1 MSLLDDQRFV
11 FVTGKGGVGKT
22 LVTVALGAELAARG
36 KRTLL
41 VVGGGASKAAHLLG
55 VARIENEPRQ
65 VQPGLYA
72 VHIEPEQ
79 AMAEYGRMVL
89 RSQSLYDTLFDNRY
103 VRGFFRGIPG
113 LREWALLGKAWY
125 LSGGEGPTTGV
136 PRRAEPP
143 PFDCVVLDAPATGHG
158 TDLLRVPRV
167 IVDVAPGGR
176 LRTDAEA
183 AWRTLSDPRQ
193 TAVILVSLPE
203 ELPTNETL
211 ELAQVI
217 RGELGLPLAGLVV
230 NMVQEPLFSVAERS
244 ALLALPSMSVPVGP
258 EVALYY
264 AVRRAAGEC
273 VQEENLR
280 RLAAMG
286 LPTVHFPRLSSE
298 PSNFLDAA
306 GLSGHFSR
314 V

>member
-41 VVGGGASKAAHLLG
+41 VVAGGASKAAHLLG
-55 VARIENEPRQ
+55 VSRIEDQPRQ

-72 VHIEPEQ
+72 MHIEPEQ

-125 LSGGEGPTTGV
+125 LSGGDTGIPA
-136 PRRAEPP
+136 PRGSEPP
-143 PFDCVVLDAPATGHG
+143 PFDVVVLDAPATGHG

-183 AWRTLSDPRQ
+183 AWRTLSDRKQ

-230 NMVQEPLFSVAERS
+230 NMVQEPLFSGEERA
-244 ALLALPSMSVPVGP
+244 ALLALPGMSVPVGP

-264 AVRRAAGEC
+264 AVRRAASEG
-273 VQEENLR
+273 VQEENVR
-280 RLAAMG
+280 RLEAMG
-286 LPTVHFPRLSSE
+286 LPTVRFPRLSSE